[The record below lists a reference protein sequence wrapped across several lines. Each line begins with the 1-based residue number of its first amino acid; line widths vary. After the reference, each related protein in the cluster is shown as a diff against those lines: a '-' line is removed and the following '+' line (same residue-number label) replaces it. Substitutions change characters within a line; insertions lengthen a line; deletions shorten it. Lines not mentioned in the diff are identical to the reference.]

1 MEKEVL
7 TLHLAEPWYSMI
19 DPLRRWKN
27 TGKLIRIG

>member
-19 DPLRRWKN
+19 VSAEKMEEYREIKPH
-27 TGKLIRIG
+27 